1 MAKRHTSKPRRR
13 QHSNVLQVRVMSPRI
28 AWFGFL
34 KCLGKFA
41 KLALVLALIGT
52 AGWGAWRGI
61 RHAFYQNPDF
71 RLQVIDLNENNAID
85 EIGLV
90 QTAGIDL
97 SANLFDL
104 DLPEITE
111 RLAKVPALSSVK
123 VERHLPGTLSVRVVA
138 RTPRAWVA
146 SPEEGLPAERKTGG
160 LLVDE
165 SGTAFPCTSHQLK
178 TADRLPIILLPAN
191 GDRPLTAG
199 QKLPHKELQRCFR
212 LLETATNMDPEA
224 PQWIESMKQANDWS
238 LVIVTRDGV
247 TATFGLGD
255 HQRQITNF
263 RAAIEH
269 VGRNGEAID
278 TINLIPKENVPVTV
292 RAGGAPPR
300 AVPVAEP
307 TPTDIR
313 RDRQARDLDTLL
325 NSR

>member
-13 QHSNVLQVRVMSPRI
+13 PQSNVLQVRVMSPRI

-41 KLALVLALIGT
+41 KLAVVLALIGS

-61 RHAFYQNPDF
+61 RHAFYQNPDS
-71 RLQVIDLNENNAID
+71 RLQVIDLNPNNAID

-90 QTAGIDL
+90 QIAGIDL
-97 SANLFDL
+97 SANLFAL
-104 DLPEITE
+104 DIPEIKE
-111 RLAKVPALSSVK
+111 RLSQVPALSSVK
-123 VERHLPGTLSVRVVA
+123 VERHRPGTLSVRVVA
-138 RTPRAWVA
+138 RTPQAWVA
-146 SPEEGLPAERKTGG
+146 CPDEGLAAERKVGG

-165 SGTAFPCTSHQLK
+165 SGSAFPCTAHQLK
-178 TADRLPIILLPAN
+178 TAERLPIILIPA
-191 GDRPLTAG
+191 GGERQIAAG
-199 QKLPHKELQRCFR
+199 QKLLHKELQRCFR
-212 LLETATNMDPEA
+212 LLETATDMDPEA
-224 PQWIESMKQANDWS
+224 PQWIESMRQANDWS
-238 LVIVTRDGV
+238 LVILTRDGV

-255 HQRQITNF
+255 HQRQINNF

-307 TPTDIR
+307 TPTEIR